1 MVADK
6 MIELM
11 ADAVS
16 ESLELRM
23 GRTAAARIVLCLCP
37 QQIGVT
43 KGWRSFARLFKSE
56 ATRQW
61 RWTREGDRSN

>member
-1 MVADK
+1 MAADK
-6 MIELM
+6 VIELM
-11 ADAVS
+11 AVAVS
-16 ESLELRM
+16 ESLERRM

-43 KGWRSFARLFKSE
+43 NGWRSFARLFKSE

-61 RWTREGDRSN
+61 WWTREDDRSS